1 MWWMNTVPVLLEQ
14 HNSVI
19 YVCISILQFK
29 STLFLVLML
38 HCMHFVFRGF
48 SATQVRTHSELKSVE
63 PFVWN
68 VMKSHRLSDPFLA
81 QIILLRGEV
90 HLSIQLPVPSRFN
103 VLKQCVCEREWASQ
117 RVLVTHKG
125 YITRFCSC
133 SLESFCSPSLNHPI
147 TADAGSSSQ
156 RVSSS

>member
-1 MWWMNTVPVLLEQ
+1 MWWMNTVPILLEQ

-48 SATQVRTHSELKSVE
+48 SATQVRTHSELKSIE
-63 PFVWN
+63 PFVSN

-90 HLSIQLPVPSRFN
+90 HLSIQLPVPSRSN
-103 VLKQCVCEREWASQ
+103 VLKQCVCACVWESEPASVGDPQ
-117 RVLVTHKG
+117 RLYNSVLLML
-125 YITRFCSC
+125 TRVVLLSI
-133 SLESFCSPSLNHPI
+133 SESSNH
-147 TADAGSSSQ
+147 S
-156 RVSSS
+156 RCWE